1 MAGDAGAVVTPIAMR
16 PAVLAIAALL
26 LAECLEPGARDRRC
40 RDLLRTRDLVATIA
54 QCGELPAGRLARSWH
69 EDYAERREVLT
80 QVAEGLVGTNVTA
93 DAAYLAGYLHLSSGA
108 PARYARGR
116 IFMRGALALYRFVGR
131 YELSGRCLGMLSRDE
146 EAPLEASLAL
156 AQAAVEEAKRVG
168 DPLAV
173 NAAET
178 ALAEAYTDV
187 GMAEEARDAYTRAA
201 LHATGHP
208 AVLAFTYLW
217 HGRLLIALP
226 EAVNK
231 AAGLRYLERALSLV
245 ASAATDEKTRF
256 SIGNA
261 ARFNQSLVLAE
272 LGRFDEGIA
281 ILDDPIG
288 YAKDERHFRIYR
300 SFVLA
305 ARGDIEDALALV
317 EGAGVT
323 NADFEHSLPLMIAAG
338 RGAARTDE
346 LDEAERFYR
355 EAIAIAEDVR
365 RKNTGQRE
373 LRPWVLAQ
381 AATPYIELLALVA
394 SQGRGMDALVLS
406 ESLHART
413 WLDQIVDD
421 GGGRAEALRNA
432 ELRRQAPTVEPLTAD
447 ALRARLGDRQAVVF
461 VTRGSSTW
469 RLDVSGGSVAVVV
482 LTAEDQA
489 AITAFRAAPDDR
501 AVAARAAAALLPT
514 DVAVRRDP
522 LYVVAGGP
530 LADVPF
536 AALIVDR
543 RRVVET
549 RAIARLPGLAALG
562 CRARSWS
569 EAEIFVGDAEG
580 DLPAAAAEVRQ
591 VAGPGAAV
599 HIGAAAT
606 RARVLEAGAAA
617 TLHAAVHGRVTRAGA
632 TLTLADGVVTASDVL
647 AHGVGPRVAILTG
660 CATSAALDA
669 EAWDGFPSA
678 FLAAGSEHVV
688 ATLRTVP
695 DRGAAQVVAAY
706 YAQPA
711 TLGPVERLA
720 AAQRAL
726 LADATLSAE
735 VWAAFSV
742 WGDAACRPAAPPPTP
757 AAP

>member
-1 MAGDAGAVVTPIAMR
+1 VVVAADAVVATSSMR
-16 PAVLAIAALL
+16 PAALAIAALV
-26 LAECLEPGARDRRC
+26 LAECAVPGARERWC
-40 RDLLRTRDLVATIA
+40 RDLLRTRELVATMA
-54 QCGELPAGRLARSWH
+54 QCGALPAGRLARSWH

-116 IFMRGALALYRFVGR
+116 SFMRGALALYRFAGR
-131 YELSGRCLGMLSRDE
+131 YELSGRCLVMLSRDE
-146 EAPLEASLAL
+146 EARLEASLAL
-156 AQAAVEEAKRVG
+156 AQAAAEEAKRVG

-178 ALAEAYTDV
+178 ALAEAYADV
-187 GMAEEARDAYTRAA
+187 GMVDEARDAFVRAA
-201 LHATGHP
+201 EQGRGDLVA
-208 AVLAFTYLW
+208 LAFTYLK
-217 HGRLLIALP
+217 HGRLLSDLPNMADKRASVDYFALSERLILRSEADEATRETIAHSA
-226 EAVNK
+226 AVN
-231 AAGLRYLERALSLV
+231 
-245 ASAATDEKTRF
+245 SAATLVELERLDEALAHLDR
-256 SIGNA
+256 
-261 ARFNQSLVLAE
+261 VLRTE
-272 LGRFDEGIA
+272 PWQLDA
-281 ILDDPIG
+281 IRG
-288 YAKDERHFRIYR
+288 Q
-300 SFVLA
+300 VLA
-305 ARGDIEDALALV
+305 ARGDLTSAKALA
-317 EGAGVT
+317 A
-323 NADFEHSLPLMIAAG
+323 NAKLDQRTIEYRTEFAVAAA
-338 RGAARTDE
+338 RGAAKIGA

-355 EAIAIAEDVR
+355 EAITIAED
-365 RKNTGQRE
+365 QRVKRTNRPE
-373 LRPWVLAQ
+373 LRPWVLARG
-381 AATPYIELLALVA
+381 ATPYIELLALVA

-469 RLDVSGGSVAVVV
+469 RLDVIGGSVAVVA

-501 AVAARAAAALLPT
+501 AAAARAAPALLPT
-514 DVAVRRDP
+514 DVAARRDP

-536 AALIVDR
+536 AALVVDG

-726 LADATLSAE
+726 LADATLSAD

>member
-1 MAGDAGAVVTPIAMR
+1 MVVAADAVVATSSMR
-16 PAVLAIAALL
+16 PAALAIAALV
-26 LAECLEPGARDRRC
+26 LAECAVPGARERWC
-40 RDLLRTRDLVATIA
+40 RDLLRTRDLVATMA
-54 QCGELPAGRLARSWH
+54 QCGALPAGRLARSWH

-108 PARYARGR
+108 STRFARGR
-116 IFMRGALALYRFVGR
+116 IFMRGALALYRFAGR
-131 YELSGRCLGMLSRDE
+131 YELSGRSLAMLSRDE
-146 EAPLEASLAL
+146 EASLEDSLAL
-156 AQAAVEEAKRVG
+156 AEAAVEEAKRVG
-168 DPLAV
+168 DRRAV
-173 NAAET
+173 NAAEV
-178 ALAEAYTDV
+178 ALAEAYAEA
-187 GMAEEARDAYTRAA
+187 GMAEDAREAFVRAA
-201 LHATGHP
+201 EQ
-208 AVLAFTYLW
+208 AVGDKVSLAFTYLK
-217 HGRLLIALP
+217 HGRLLSVLP
-226 EAVNK
+226 NTSDKQASLNYFTAVQRLIMAADTDEATRKSIFYSVPTN
-231 AAGLRYLERALSLV
+231 R
-245 ASAATDEKTRF
+245 AAT
-256 SIGNA
+256 
-261 ARFNQSLVLAE
+261 LVQ
-272 LGRFDEGIA
+272 LGRLDEA
-281 ILDDPIG
+281 LKDLDGESPV
-288 YAKDERHFRIYR
+288 YPWAFSVLRAR
-300 SFVLA
+300 VLA
-305 ARGDIEDALALV
+305 ARGELTTARALADDAKLS
-317 EGAGVT
+317 ERAL
-323 NADFEHSLPLMIAAG
+323 EHRTEFAVAAA
-338 RGAARTDE
+338 RGAAKIGA
-346 LDEAERFYR
+346 LDEAEHFYR
-355 EAIAIAEDVR
+355 EAITIAEDERVKR
-365 RKNTGQRE
+365 TNRPE

-469 RLDVSGGSVAVVV
+469 RLDVIGGSVAVVA

-501 AVAARAAAALLPT
+501 AAAARAAPALLPT
-514 DVAVRRDP
+514 DVAARRDP

-536 AALIVDR
+536 AALVVDG

-726 LADATLSAE
+726 LADATLSAD